1 MSGRRGK
8 GDGGNKD
15 HTKLENSDHKPAR
28 KLCSNLQRAIGS
40 SRLERMSTVLGSK
53 CGGDGT
59 CLQWASGRW
68 VAVSSRLFEC
78 ANTRSATGRAARAA
92 QCPPAARSLLAK
104 KMCGRGASGNV
115 GRRSRI
121 FRRPMIARPPT
132 RRAPAPAFCSRNPP
146 TSLAHPPPVQCP
158 PSYSRARC
166 AKGRGSCVL
175 RPGLVAGH
183 GHASGGAPLH
193 G

>member
-8 GDGGNKD
+8 GDEGNKD
-15 HTKLENSDHKPAR
+15 HTKLEIRIKPAR
-28 KLCSNLQRAIGS
+28 TLCSNSQRLNGH
-40 SRLERMSTVLGSK
+40 SRLTRMLTTQGGE

-78 ANTRSATGRAARAA
+78 ASTGCNRWSGACGPLPTR
-92 QCPPAARSLLAK
+92 RSLLACK

-158 PSYSRARC
+158 PSYTRARC